1 MPLSRGAAL
10 ALTGLWLGLLV
21 ASWIAAT
28 ASFRAVDRVLGP
40 EARPELQARLVPL
53 PEDDRR
59 VVRRHLASEINR
71 WMFARWSVVQL
82 VVAAAL
88 VVAAW
93 PAAGAPRAL
102 ALAAGA
108 IAIVQA
114 GLGHSIETLG
124 RSLDFVPRPLPPDLA
139 RRFGLLHGAFVLLDL
154 VKGVC
159 LAVCA
164 PLLMRL
170 PLK

>member
-10 ALTGLWLGLLV
+10 VLTGLWLGLLV

-28 ASFRAVDRVLGP
+28 ASFRAADRVLGP
-40 EARPELQARLVPL
+40 EARPEFQARLAPL
-53 PEDDRR
+53 PPEDRR
-59 VVRRHLASEINR
+59 VVLRHLASEVNR
-71 WMFARWSVVQL
+71 WMFARWAVVQVL
-82 VVAAAL
+82 LAAAL
-88 VVAAW
+88 VLVAW

-102 ALAAGA
+102 VLVAAA
-108 IAIVQA
+108 IAITQA

-139 RRFGLLHGAFVLLDL
+139 RRFGLLHGGFVLLDL
-154 VKGVC
+154 AKGVC
-159 LAVCA
+159 LALCG